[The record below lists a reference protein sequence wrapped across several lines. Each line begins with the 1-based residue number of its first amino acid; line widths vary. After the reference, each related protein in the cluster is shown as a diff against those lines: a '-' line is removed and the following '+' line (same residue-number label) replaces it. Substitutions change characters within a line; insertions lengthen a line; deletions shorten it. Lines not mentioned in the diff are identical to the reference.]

1 MLKKYIAAGLVSL
14 IAFTA
19 HAQNVSEEEARVNS
33 MAEQLQILMSG
44 LEERAEGYPAFIED
58 LKNGLVTIEQADEQ
72 VGALIA
78 QLTEATN
85 QMDDQSEADA
95 AIDAYKAATVEL
107 IAEAEASGNDAIKSY
122 IPDLENTLGRLE
134 TSDQTRAQRV
144 IEARNLIRTLEQN
157 SEAIAFFIRAGEVE
171 RAAGLIE
178 QNIAEFSDLVE
189 NGKEFASGLMPAA
202 NP

>member
-1 MLKKYIAAGLVSL
+1 
-14 IAFTA
+14 
-19 HAQNVSEEEARVNS
+19 
-33 MAEQLQILMSG
+33 
-44 LEERAEGYPAFIED
+44 
-58 LKNGLVTIEQADEQ
+58 
-72 VGALIA
+72 
-78 QLTEATN
+78 
-85 QMDDQSEADA
+85 MDDQSEADA

-107 IAEAEASGNDAIKSY
+107 IAEAEASGKDAIKSY
-122 IPDLENTLGRLE
+122 IPDLENTLERLE

-157 SEAIAFFIRAGEVE
+157 SESIAFFIRVGEVE

-189 NGKEFASGLMPAA
+189 NGKEFASGLTPAA

>member
-1 MLKKYIAAGLVSL
+1 MLKKYFAAGLVSL

-19 HAQNVSEEEARVNS
+19 YAQNVSEEEARVNS
-33 MAEQLQILMSG
+33 MAEKLQILMSG

-58 LKNGLVTIEQADEQ
+58 LKNGLITIEQADEQ
-72 VGALIA
+72 VGALIT
-78 QLTEATN
+78 QLTEATY

-107 IAEAEASGNDAIKSY
+107 IAEAEASGKDAIKSY
-122 IPDLENTLGRLE
+122 IPDLENTLERLE

-157 SEAIAFFIRAGEVE
+157 SESIAFFIRVGEVE

-189 NGKEFASGLMPAA
+189 NGKEFASGLTPAA